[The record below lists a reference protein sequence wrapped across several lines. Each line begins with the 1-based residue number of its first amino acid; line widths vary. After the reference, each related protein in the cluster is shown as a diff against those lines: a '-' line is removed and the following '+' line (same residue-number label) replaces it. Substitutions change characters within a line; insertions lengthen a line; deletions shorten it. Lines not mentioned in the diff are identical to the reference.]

1 MNPNISKDGIG
12 RRERKDEMRP
22 GGHLS
27 TWELATTGLVIL
39 LILVATYCIGYAIYA
54 LLGFLAG
61 HQLIFGPPVE
71 IRLIGA
77 GLVLT
82 GLAVAADVF
91 RYRRPR
97 EVWISTSATF
107 MKLIGRRPLWEKMAR
122 TEPFVPR
129 GPYVYVRS
137 PMYFGVVAIALG
149 YGLAVGSL
157 PLMFWAPVLACWY
170 WFFLIPFEEKELG
183 ALFGA
188 SYADYRRQVPK
199 LFPYGR
205 RYNQTREGI

>member
-1 MNPNISKDGIG
+1 
-12 RRERKDEMRP
+12 MRP
-22 GGHLS
+22 DRHLRA
-27 TWELATTGLVIL
+27 WELVTTGLVIL
-39 LILVATYCIGYAIYA
+39 LILAVAYGIGYAICA
-54 LLGFLAG
+54 ILGLLAG
-61 HQLIFGPPVE
+61 HQLIFGPPIEV
-71 IRLIGA
+71 RLLGA
-77 GLVLT
+77 SLVLI

-97 EVWISTSATF
+97 EVWVSTSVTF
-107 MKLIGRRPLWEKMAR
+107 MKLIGRMPLSETMAR
-122 TEPFVPR
+122 TEPFVAR

-137 PMYFGVVAIALG
+137 PMYFGVVAITLG

-157 PLMFWAPVLACWY
+157 PMLFWGAVLACWY

-205 RYNQTREGI
+205 KYNQNGES